1 MNYLAHAYLSFDDVD
16 VLAGNMMSD
25 YVKGKKQY
33 DYHPAVQVGI
43 KLHRAIDAYTDQHAA
58 TRNIAALFKPNYRLY
73 AGAFTDIVYDYFL
86 ANDPL
91 SFETP
96 LHLEA
101 FAQKTYKALSDSQ
114 QHYPPKFQHILPY
127 MESQNWLYHYR
138 YDEGIQKSFAGMV
151 RRATY
156 INESDIA
163 FSIFKEN
170 KSYIQEQ
177 YEAFFPNVKKFAIHT
192 LQQLSEH

>member
-33 DYHPAVQVGI
+33 DYQPAVQVGI

-58 TRNIAALFKPNYRLY
+58 TRNIANLFKPHYRLY

-96 LHLEA
+96 FHLEA
-101 FAQKTYKALSDSQ
+101 FAQKTYKALSATQ
-114 QHYPPKFQHILPY
+114 QNYPPKFQHLLPY
-127 MESQNWLYHYR
+127 MQSQNWLYHYR

-156 INESDIA
+156 INESDTA

-170 KSYIQEQ
+170 KPYIQEQ